1 MPGRSGGPARRF
13 LRRLGVRQALLLSV
27 TLLPLG
33 VILLIQLSAVERE
46 VHARTQSA
54 LTGATL
60 SAGAH
65 AKRRI
70 EESRGAVRALAAV
83 VSDVVDDRAACDRLL
98 RAYVAEMG
106 GQVDLAGLVSANGAT
121 LCAAGDR
128 PIPVPA
134 AAAALQTPEPLLA
147 VERIGSHALAAMVT
161 VSHPVRD
168 RAGEFR
174 GYLTLVIPHGDFLGI
189 DGANGEAKP
198 IALLTFDA
206 EGQIVTGSGGLADAE
221 GRVPADRAL
230 KALASDHPVAFD
242 AVSRNGNRRVYSV
255 VPIVD
260 GKMFMM
266 GSWRVED
273 AGQAAALGGLPP
285 VVFASLMWIASLAT
299 ALLGAEKLVSRHI
312 RALGK
317 SMTAFAAGDRRVA
330 APDLRSAPVEI
341 GAVGAAYARLTEAI
355 VRDEADLENALHH
368 KDLLLREVHHRVKNN
383 LQLIASIMNLQ
394 MRKARSPEA
403 KNLLRGLQDRVMSL
417 ATVHRELYQTSGE
430 AEVRADELLADI
442 TRQVLKLATGA
453 NRRFEVRTG
462 FDPLVLVPDQAVPLA
477 LLVTEALT
485 NAIKHAG
492 AVEDRPSSLSVT
504 LRDIGEG
511 RALLEVANS
520 VPAGEGSR
528 ADDRAGADD
537 DAIADSTGL
546 GSQLIAAFAQQVGGA
561 IEVQEGDG
569 AYVLALAFPVQSAD
583 AAAQDEEVNEDEE
596 VGVDEELAEGEAVRE
611 GTVLGDTP
619 GPAIDT

>member
-1 MPGRSGGPARRF
+1 MVRF
-13 LRRLGVRQALLLSV
+13 FRRLGVRLALLLSL

-33 VILLIQLSAVERE
+33 VILLLQIAAVQRE
-46 VHARTQSA
+46 VQARAQSA

-60 SAGAH
+60 AAGAH
-65 AKRRI
+65 AKGRI
-70 EESRGAVRALAAV
+70 DEARGAARALAIV
-83 VSDVVDDRAACDRLL
+83 VGKVADDPDGCTRLL
-98 RAYVAEMG
+98 RSYVAAMNG
-106 GQVDLAGLVSANGAT
+106 RVDQAALVTDAGAT

-128 PIPVPA
+128 TVSYPA
-134 AAAALQTPEPLLA
+134 GAGDSQDPAPLLA
-147 VERIGSHALAAMVT
+147 VERTGNDALAATVT

-168 RAGEFR
+168 RAGQFL
-174 GYLTLVIPHGDFLGI
+174 GYLTVVMPHGDFLGTSATAG
-189 DGANGEAKP
+189 DARP
-198 IALLTFDA
+198 IALLIFDA
-206 EGQIVTGSGGLADAE
+206 EGQIITGSGGLEDAE

-230 KALASDHPVAFD
+230 VALASDHPVAFD
-242 AVSRNGNRRVYSV
+242 AVSRNGFRRVYSV
-255 VPIVD
+255 VPIVN
-260 GKMFMM
+260 GEMFMM

-273 AGQAAALGGLPP
+273 ARQTAEFGGLPP
-285 VVFASLMWIASLAT
+285 VVFASLMWIASLVT

-330 APDLRSAPVEI
+330 PPDLRSAPVEI

-368 KDLLLREVHHRVKNN
+368 KDVLLREVHHRVKNN

-403 KNLLRGLQDRVMSL
+403 KGLLRGLQDRVMSL

-442 TRQVLKLATGA
+442 TRQVLKLATGT
-453 NRRFEVRTG
+453 NRHFGVNTG
-462 FDPLVLVPDQAVPLA
+462 FDPLVLLPDQAVPLA

-492 AVEDRPSSLSVT
+492 AVEDRPSWLSVT
-504 LRDIGEG
+504 MREIEAG
-511 RALLEVANS
+511 RVRLEVANS
-520 VPAGEGSR
+520 VRVPEAASGDGAATVGS
-528 ADDRAGADD
+528 AMAESTLAE
-537 DAIADSTGL
+537 STGL

-561 IEVQEGDG
+561 IEVQEREG
-569 AYVLALAFPVQSAD
+569 AYVMALDFDVLSTDPGTLDEGPAEAD
-583 AAAQDEEVNEDEE
+583 AADLPEDP
-596 VGVDEELAEGEAVRE
+596 EASA
-611 GTVLGDTP
+611 L
-619 GPAIDT
+619 